1 MIKYCSLLFSLLCL
15 SGGIRAQRTELYAP
29 HIQTVQVVANN
40 DINAPAV
47 ITLDSNDYIELSFDE
62 LSHEYHRYQYVL
74 SHCNADWSA
83 SDLSDIDYLDGFN
96 NNPIE
101 DYDALYPLSPD
112 IAQ

>member
-15 SGGIRAQRTELYAP
+15 SGGIRAQRTEIYAP

-62 LSHEYHRYQYVL
+62 LSHEYHRYRT
-74 SHCNADWSA
+74 S
-83 SDLSDIDYLDGFN
+83 
-96 NNPIE
+96 
-101 DYDALYPLSPD
+101 SPTVMQ
-112 IAQ
+112 IGLLPTFRTSIIWMGSTIIR